1 MPKGIFH
8 AVLLTDDLE
17 GTIRFLTEVCSIGPV
32 QRYMPPADQLAA
44 TFGWPVETGST
55 EAAIVGQGPGML
67 EIIAIPPAVRATTE
81 PGVRL
86 LAIATNDI
94 EGRAEA
100 AQAAGFEPDRL
111 RKANVA
117 GGADI
122 TIVPVTVGGVGFELV
137 RFGG

>member
-17 GTIRFLTEVCSIGPV
+17 ETIRFLTEVCAIAPV
-32 QRYMPPADQLAA
+32 QRYSPPADQLAT
-44 TFGWPVETGST
+44 TFGWPVETGTT

-86 LAIATNDI
+86 LAVATSDV

-100 AQAAGFEPDRL
+100 ARLAGFEPGAVQT
-111 RKANVA
+111 ANVA

-137 RFGG
+137 RFGT